1 MMGHGEKLS
10 QKMEQ
15 AVAALLSCRSVE
27 DAARQAGIG
36 TNTLRRWMRL
46 PEFEA
51 AHREA
56 REALLSQAIAR
67 LQGASGA
74 AVTTVLKIMLSP
86 DAPAS
91 TRLRAA
97 EIVLEQAAK
106 TTPIEDLEVRPAM
119 VERSAGSKNCPS
131 RPPAAITLL
140 KTTPR
145 LTPSPQQ
152 MEVAGQIDKTGS
164 DDGGQE

>member
-1 MMGHGEKLS
+1 MVGHGAKLS

-15 AVAALLSCRSVE
+15 AIAALLSCRNVE
-27 DAARQAGIG
+27 DAARQVGIG
-36 TNTLRRWMRL
+36 TNTLRRWMKQ

-74 AVTTVLKIMLSP
+74 AANTVLKIMLSP
-86 DAPAS
+86 DVSAG

-97 EIVLEQAAK
+97 EIVLERAAKASSEEELEARITALERKVGSKKNARGSPGAIALVK
-106 TTPIEDLEVRPAM
+106 TTPLLAPPQTQTEDKPDAPV
-119 VERSAGSKNCPS
+119 
-131 RPPAAITLL
+131 
-140 KTTPR
+140 
-145 LTPSPQQ
+145 
-152 MEVAGQIDKTGS
+152 S
-164 DDGGQE
+164 DDTGKE

>member
-1 MMGHGEKLS
+1 MVGHGAKLS
-10 QKMEQ
+10 HKMEQ
-15 AVAALLSCRSVE
+15 AIAALLSARNVE

-56 REALLSQAIAR
+56 REALLSQAIGR

-74 AVTTVLKIMLSP
+74 AANTVLKIMLSP
-86 DAPAS
+86 DVPAGA
-91 TRLRAA
+91 RLRAA

-106 TTPIEDLEVRPAM
+106 ASSFEELEARIAELERQAGFKKGARRP
-119 VERSAGSKNCPS
+119 S
-131 RPPAAITLL
+131 AAITLV
-140 KTTPR
+140 KTTSAVPS
-145 LTPSPQQ
+145 SPQPAQ
-152 MEVAGQIDKTGS
+152 TEAQPDRAGS
-164 DDGGQE
+164 NEAGGE